1 MRISDCSSDVCASD
15 LIAGRSPSKCTST
28 TAPRTWVILPMVF
41 FAMGSLLSTS
51 TVVTDLTGSQR
62 LGAGDDFD
70 EFLGDVR
77 LARPIVSLRQRID
90 QVAGIARGVVHGR
103 HAGTL
108 LGREGFEQRPV
119 DLDRQVAR
127 Q

>member
-28 TAPRTWVILPMVF
+28 TAPRTWVILPTVF

-77 LARPIVSLRQRID
+77 LARPNVSLRQRID
-90 QVAGIARGVVHGR
+90 QVAGIERDRKCVVWGRGGAVR
-103 HAGTL
+103 
-108 LGREGFEQRPV
+108 V
-119 DLDRQVAR
+119 DCGGCRSRKKTKQ
-127 Q
+127 